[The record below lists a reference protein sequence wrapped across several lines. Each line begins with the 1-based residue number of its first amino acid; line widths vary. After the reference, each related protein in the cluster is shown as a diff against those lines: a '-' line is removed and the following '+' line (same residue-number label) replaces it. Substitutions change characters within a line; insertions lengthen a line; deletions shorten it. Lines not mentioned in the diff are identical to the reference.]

1 MIFIDSELFGSIIK
15 HPWVFVIRFLFSV
28 NFLLFYVREFGSK
41 NCVTIYFLLENSL
54 RRLCHRKY
62 WTFSGKFFYFDF
74 GLVPKLCESDRIVW
88 FFVCVSPWRVL
99 FPKTLA
105 KKESVQSI
113 GRHMCNE
120 CNVGRTGAV
129 TGPEISVASK
139 SNGFPNRCFN
149 DTERTIFSGI
159 GFQLPDLADIRQR
172 FCVKL
177 RCGWFR
183 GAQHDL
189 GMYTVHS
196 QKSWMTVLGGGRGR
210 TEFLP
215 RCHYSIFTKL
225 INWLCTIRP
234 RARLGV
240 KINWYRL
247 DMLRFENDIAIIA

>member
-15 HPWVFVIRFLFSV
+15 HLWIFVIRFLFSV
-28 NFLLFYVREFGSK
+28 NFLLFYVCEFGSK
-41 NCVTIYFLLENSL
+41 NCVTIYFLLENYL
-54 RRLCHRKY
+54 RRLCHRKH

-74 GLVPKLCESDRIVW
+74 GFDPKLCESDRIFW

-105 KKESVQSI
+105 KKERVQSI
-113 GRHMCNE
+113 GRLMCYG

-129 TGPEISVASK
+129 TGPDISVASK

-159 GFQLPDLADIRQR
+159 GIQMADLADIWQR

-183 GAQHDL
+183 GAQHDP

-196 QKSWMTVLGGGRGR
+196 LKSGVTVLGRGGR

-225 INWLCTIRP
+225 INWLYTIRD
-234 RARLGV
+234 RTQLGV
-240 KINWYRL
+240 KINGYRI